1 METIAHFIPWVETM
15 RFEIDQQVIAI
26 KGLVD
31 AFTKSDIQLI
41 RHDQAASLRIL
52 KIRIMNEVHK
62 IERMEASAQYGNNK
76 GVILGAG
83 AAFIFGSLFVAAT
96 RHKDAYKAGAR
107 FAASVLS
114 SKAPF
119 GNVLITIKGQGI
131 PEGVKVVSI
140 SHLARE
146 SSMSDSKVETSLKH
160 DGYLLM
166 TRGQFAEFLD
176 KMERAVIDGSVCLP
190 LARNEVIKQLTRQ

>member
-1 METIAHFIPWVETM
+1 METIADFIPWVETM
-15 RFEIDQQVIAI
+15 RSEIDQQVIAI

-31 AFTKSDIQLI
+31 TFTESDIQLI

-62 IERMEASAQYGNNK
+62 IEWIEAAAQDGNNK

-107 FAASVLS
+107 FATSVLG
-114 SKAPF
+114 SKTPF

-131 PEGVKVVSI
+131 PEGVEVVSI

-146 SSMSDSKVETSLKH
+146 SSMSESKVETSLKRE
-160 DGYLLM
+160 GYLLM

-176 KMERAVIDGSVCLP
+176 KMERALIDGSVRLP
-190 LARNEVIKQLTRQ
+190 LARGEVIKQLPR